1 MKKNYHLSANLLE
14 SKKPLLVDKT
24 NIMSIWISKSKYGI
38 AYFLVYDNPD
48 IERAT
53 KCCRINCYRPEYLN
67 VDDVDLPEWILSSG
81 EKIHLMILLSR
92 EKSPGINNW
101 SYIRSKYIKYCGLDY
116 EKIYK
121 PKVTMP
127 NYLNIIKPHDYM
139 IYRGEEIYN
148 FHLSKLLCEEP
159 WEDQDVIC
167 SDSDKNMTI
176 MVFPSPY
183 TYPYMIV
190 YNSFCASTA
199 TKSCRIC
206 LYEAKY
212 LYAGDTDIS
221 ECKLT
226 HAEVERLV
234 SMLSQERWEYAIESY
249 LFYLQNSYNLSIT
262 KPESVTYPNYYKLL
276 KEI

>member
-53 KCCRINCYRPEYLN
+53 KCCRIHCYRSEYLN
-67 VDDVDLPEWILSSG
+67 VDDADLPEWILSSG
-81 EKIHLMILLSR
+81 EKIHLMILLNK

-101 SYIRSKYIKYCGLDY
+101 SYIRSKYIKYCGWDY

-121 PKVTMP
+121 PVVTMP
-127 NYLNIIKPHDYM
+127 NYLDIIKPRDYM
-139 IYRGEEIYN
+139 IYRGKEIYN

-159 WEDQDVIC
+159 WDQDVIC
-167 SDSDKNMTI
+167 SDSNNNMTI

-183 TYPYMIV
+183 TYPYIIV
-190 YNSFCASTA
+190 YNGFCASTA
-199 TKSCRIC
+199 TRSCRIC

-212 LYAGDTDIS
+212 LYAGDTDIT
-221 ECKLT
+221 ERKLT
-226 HAEVERLV
+226 HDEVEKLV
-234 SMLSQERWEYAIESY
+234 SMLSPERWEHAIESY

-276 KEI
+276 REM

>member
-14 SKKPLLVDKT
+14 SKEPLLIDKT
-24 NIMSIWISKSKYGI
+24 DIMSIWISKSKYGI
-38 AYFLVYDNPD
+38 AYFLVYDSPYL
-48 IERAT
+48 ESAT
-53 KCCRINCYRPEYLN
+53 KCCRINCYRSEYLC
-67 VDDVDLPEWILSSG
+67 VDDVDLPEWILTDG
-81 EKIHLMILLSR
+81 EKIHLMILLTK

-101 SYIRSKYIKYCGLDY
+101 SYIRSKYIKYCGWNY
-116 EKIYK
+116 EKQYK
-121 PKVTMP
+121 PVVTMP
-127 NYLNIIKPHDYM
+127 NYLNISKPREYM

-159 WEDQDVIC
+159 WDQYIIC
-167 SDSDKNMTI
+167 SGSNRDMMI

-190 YNSFCASTA
+190 YNEFCASA

-212 LYAGDTDIS
+212 LYAGDTDIN

-226 HAEVERLV
+226 NDEVDQLV
-234 SMLSQERWEYAIESY
+234 NMLSQERWEYAIESY
-249 LFYLQNSYNLSIT
+249 LFYLQNTYNLSVV
-262 KPESVTYPNYYKLL
+262 KPESVTFPDYRLL
-276 KEI
+276 KEVN